1 MVSSLTVVD
10 PGSTLGADSG
20 KPDTKSKP
28 AAQPY
33 RADLDGLRGVAI
45 LLVACFHI
53 WFGRVSGGVD
63 VFLTLSG
70 YFFIGSLLRHAIT
83 AQSPRMTYRDTLD
96 PWPRVSRLLKRLLP
110 ALYAMLIGVAV
121 LTVVVIGQSRWI
133 DIGKQIVASALYYQ
147 NWFLAKNSQDY
158 LAASSTNSPLQHIWS
173 MSVQGQFFLGMMLI
187 ALFSAGLLK
196 LAAKPLARL
205 GTERSVKFLV
215 GLGVL
220 GLAAMS
226 FYWAAMRHGVDQ
238 PFNYYDT
245 FSRVWEPL
253 AGGLL
258 AVWMPRTRVPNWIRN
273 AVGVAALALILTCGW
288 WIDGVAQY
296 PGPWALVPVGSTVA
310 LIWVGATALTKPL
323 PNGEVQEQPVVSRM
337 LATPQG
343 IWLGNIAYSLYL
355 IHWPLLIFYL
365 TWRNKNHANFVEGT
379 VLLVLSVLL
388 AWLCKRYIEDPVRYS
403 RRPLPLLREAASPPA
418 PNVARRRGWFRRHVL
433 TYSTIVMALL
443 VVGVTA
449 VGVGGKAWSWHV
461 MSQRVDTRTLNP
473 HDYPGARALLDGW
486 PVPDRPPRP
495 APNVA
500 EFDFPETSTDGFMS
514 NFLDNEIHVG
524 VYGDRNAKR
533 TISLAGGS
541 HAEMWI
547 SAMDILGKR
556 YGFKVK
562 TYLKMGC
569 ALTTE
574 RIPKKS
580 GTDNPYPECYDWGQR
595 VVAAIIA
602 DNPDAV
608 MTTTTRPRD
617 RAPGDW
623 MPDDYKPIFESFMNA
638 GIPVIGV
645 RDTPWPRDK
654 HGEGFITPACLSE
667 GGNAISCG
675 TRRASALS
683 PTDPSIPFA
692 QAHPKLF
699 HRIDMTAGV
708 CDAVWCPAIVGN
720 VVVYKDYHHLS
731 ATYVRSLTDE
741 LGRQLREQIDWIGGP

>member
-10 PGSTLGADSG
+10 PAA
-20 KPDTKSKP
+20 KPVAS
-28 AAQPY
+28 PY

-70 YFFIGSLLRHAIT
+70 YFFIGSLVRHAVNS
-83 AQSPRMTYRDTLD
+83 QSPRMSYRDAID
-96 PWPRVSRLLKRLLP
+96 PWPRFSRLLKRLLP

-133 DIGKQIVASALYYQ
+133 DIGKQVVASALYYQ

-173 MSVQGQFFLGMMLI
+173 MSVQGQFFAGMLLL
-187 ALFSAGLLK
+187 ALLVAGLLK
-196 LAAKPLARL
+196 LAAKPLARV
-205 GTERSVKFLV
+205 GTERSVRFIV

-258 AVWMPRTRVPNWIRN
+258 AIWMPRMRVPDWIRN
-273 AVGVAALALILTCGW
+273 TVGVIALALILSCGW

-310 LIWVGATALTKPL
+310 LIWVGATALPR
-323 PNGEVQEQPVVSRM
+323 PGPDGPQPQPAVSRM
-337 LATPQG
+337 LAAPQG

-365 TWRNKNHANFVEGT
+365 SWRDKNHANFAEGT
-379 VLLVLSVLL
+379 VLLVVSVLL

-403 RRPLPLLREAASPPA
+403 RRPVPLLREATPA
-418 PNVARRRGWFRRHVL
+418 PNVARRRGWVRRHVL
-433 TYSTIVMALL
+433 TYSTAVMALL
-443 VVGVTA
+443 LVGVTA
-449 VGVGGKAWSWHV
+449 VGVGGKVWAWHV

-486 PVPDRPPRP
+486 PVPDRPARP
-495 APNVA
+495 ALNVA
-500 EFDFPETSTDGFMS
+500 EFDYPETSTDGFMS

-524 VYGDRNAKR
+524 VYGDRTAKR

-654 HGEGFITPACLSE
+654 HGEGFLTPVCLSE

-683 PTDPSIPFA
+683 PTDPTIPFA
-692 QAHPKLF
+692 REHPRLF

-708 CDAVWCPAIVGN
+708 CEPVICPAIVGN
-720 VVVYKDYHHLS
+720 IVVYKDYHHLS

-741 LGRQLREQIDWIGGP
+741 LGRQLRDQIDWIGQP